1 MQDETRKRFFSSS
14 DQTWATPP
22 ELFKRFDEVFSF
34 TLDPCAHPTTA
45 KCKKFFTKDDD
56 GLKQEWH
63 KIGNTFVNPP
73 FSRELALWIAKSYE
87 ESQKGIIVA
96 MLIPARPDTKAWHKY
111 CLPHAKILFVSGR
124 IAFLDQREGVE
135 KHTNPAF
142 FPSALVVFGN
152 LDGKQ
157 TEKLNDIGI
166 WMETAVK
173 PIPPPS
179 KDGGILG
186 VIL

>member
-96 MLIPARPDTKAWHKY
+96 MLIPARPDTKHGINTV
-111 CLPHAKILFVSGR
+111 CLMQKSYL
-124 IAFLDQREGVE
+124 
-135 KHTNPAF
+135 
-142 FPSALVVFGN
+142 
-152 LDGKQ
+152 
-157 TEKLNDIGI
+157 
-166 WMETAVK
+166 
-173 PIPPPS
+173 
-179 KDGGILG
+179 
-186 VIL
+186 